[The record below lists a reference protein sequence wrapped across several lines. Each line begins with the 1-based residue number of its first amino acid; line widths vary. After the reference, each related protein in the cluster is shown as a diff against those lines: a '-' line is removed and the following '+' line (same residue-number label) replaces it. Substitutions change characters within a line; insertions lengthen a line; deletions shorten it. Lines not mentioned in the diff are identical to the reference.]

1 MSSTNKQGGLT
12 TISMLALAMICV
24 VMAICVIKLAP
35 SYMESLTVRDILQ
48 QIAEEVRGEDLDRA
62 QVRERISK
70 KLLINSV
77 KGLKMQNVKVKG
89 DDRGYVINAN
99 YEVRK
104 HLFLNVDVVLVF
116 DDMQV
121 EARRA

>member
-12 TISMLALAMICV
+12 TISMLALAMICM

-48 QIAEEVRGEDLDRA
+48 QIAEEVRGEGRDRA
-62 QVRERISK
+62 HVRG
-70 KLLINSV
+70 LNSV

-116 DDMQV
+116 NDMQV

>member
-1 MSSTNKQGGLT
+1 
-12 TISMLALAMICV
+12 
-24 VMAICVIKLAP
+24 
-35 SYMESLTVRDILQ
+35 MESLTVRDILQ

-70 KLLINSV
+70 KLVINSV

-116 DDMQV
+116 NDMQV